1 MTLFFLAIRIFLRE
15 IKSGQ
20 MIIMLMSLIVA
31 IGILSSIA
39 LFSDRLQKSL
49 DAESREFLG
58 GDLKFE
64 SSYELDE
71 LLMPKVDFDYSKSHV
86 FGSVLS
92 FGDEFRL
99 ATVKSVDSFY
109 PLEGEIELSNAL
121 NNYFVTS
128 PPKSGEVWLDKR
140 ILDFLGVDIGQSI
153 SLGDKDFLV
162 SNTIVNEPDRGSSS
176 FAFAPRAI
184 INSIDLKETNILK
197 PGSRV
202 RYMYLFKAEQ
212 ENLDIIE
219 NYFQNIK
226 KPGDEIV
233 FFNDESSPLGESFSR
248 ASNFFLL
255 GAFLSIIIASLT
267 VSICTL
273 QFIRK
278 HISYVAILKALGL
291 SPKNIRFTYLSIFGL
306 IGVVATVLGILMGWL
321 IQLNFIFL
329 LKDYFPTN
337 FPSAGPQPYLI
348 SGAIVFFC
356 LLVFSF
362 PVLSRLFKVPPNE
375 ILRKSEFE
383 KLPIFK
389 IFINAS
395 LGLIFFYLLLILFT
409 QNILLTNI
417 IFFSIMALV
426 LFIFALVFFVFAAI
440 KPESLNPLKPL
451 KMIFFELNR
460 RKFSNSLQI
469 ISLTLSIAI
478 SLIAFSASSN
488 LISAWKTS
496 LPDTAPNNF
505 AINITE
511 TEIPDFL
518 KFLEKN
524 DVKSE
529 KIYPVTSARFF
540 KVNPKKEDEKIDRTF
555 NFTWM
560 TNLPEGN
567 QIIEGSWFGKEK
579 NGISISNEISERYN
593 LKLNDKIT
601 IEISGKSRDSY
612 VQSIREVNWENFSP
626 NFFAIGYK
634 EDFENN
640 VSTYITSFFVSQ
652 DKKTFSSEF
661 IKRFPTVSII
671 SLSDLIAEIQ
681 GIISKVSEAFK
692 LILGLTVVSSIF
704 LLIAT
709 VQESFKQREKQAA
722 ILKTIG
728 ASSKLLQ
735 RNSFLEFLSLAL
747 IAGFLGSSLAQT
759 TTYFL
764 EKNIFEIEP
773 KIYLNIWFVGM
784 LASVI
789 VIGILSLIFSN
800 LINRK
805 TPKEVLYDSN

>member
-140 ILDFLGVDIGQSI
+140 ILDFLGVGIGQSI

-306 IGVVATVLGILMGWL
+306 IGVVATLLGILMGWL

-395 LGLIFFYLLLILFT
+395 LGLIFFYILLILFT

-601 IEISGKSRDSY
+601 IEISGKPRDSY

-671 SLSDLIAEIQ
+671 SLSELIAEIQ

-747 IAGFLGSSLAQT
+747 IAGFLGSSLAQI

-789 VIGILSLIFSN
+789 VIGVLSLIFSN

>member
-1 MTLFFLAIRIFLRE
+1 
-15 IKSGQ
+15 
-20 MIIMLMSLIVA
+20 MLMSLIVA

-671 SLSDLIAEIQ
+671 SLSELIAEIQ

-789 VIGILSLIFSN
+789 VIGVLSLIFSN

>member
-601 IEISGKSRDSY
+601 VEISGKSRDTY

-671 SLSDLIAEIQ
+671 SLSELIAEIQ

-789 VIGILSLIFSN
+789 VIGVLSLIFSN

>member
-49 DAESREFLG
+49 DSESRELLG

-71 LLMPKVDFDYSKSHV
+71 LLIPKVDFDYSKSYV

-92 FGDEFRL
+92 FEDEFRL

-140 ILDFLGVDIGQSI
+140 ILDFLGVDIGQSV

-306 IGVVATVLGILMGWL
+306 IGVVATLLGILMGWL

-496 LPDTAPNNF
+496 LPDSAPNNF

-518 KFLEKN
+518 KFLETN

-671 SLSDLIAEIQ
+671 SLSELIAEIQ

-789 VIGILSLIFSN
+789 VIGVLSLIFSN

>member
-162 SNTIVNEPDRGSSS
+162 SNAIVNEPDRGSSS

-337 FPSAGPQPYLI
+337 FPSAGPQPYVI

-496 LPDTAPNNF
+496 LPDSAPNNF

-671 SLSDLIAEIQ
+671 SLSELIAEIQ

-747 IAGFLGSSLAQT
+747 IAGFLGSSLAQI

-789 VIGILSLIFSN
+789 VIGVLSLIFSN

>member
-202 RYMYLFKAEQ
+202 RYIYLFKAGQ

-219 NYFQNIK
+219 NYFQNLK

-496 LPDTAPNNF
+496 LPDSAPNNF

-671 SLSDLIAEIQ
+671 SLSELIAEIQ

-789 VIGILSLIFSN
+789 VIGVLSLIFSN

>member
-184 INSIDLKETNILK
+184 INSVDLKETNILK

-202 RYMYLFKAEQ
+202 RYMYLFEAEQ

-496 LPDTAPNNF
+496 LPDSAPNNF

-540 KVNPKKEDEKIDRTF
+540 KINPKKEDEKIDRTF

-671 SLSDLIAEIQ
+671 SLSELIAEIQ

-789 VIGILSLIFSN
+789 VIGVLSLIFSN

>member
-71 LLMPKVDFDYSKSHV
+71 LLIPKVDFDYSKSYV

-306 IGVVATVLGILMGWL
+306 IGVVATLLGILMGWL

-671 SLSDLIAEIQ
+671 SLSELIAEIQ

-692 LILGLTVVSSIF
+692 LILGLTVISSIF

-789 VIGILSLIFSN
+789 VIGVLSLIFSN

>member
-71 LLMPKVDFDYSKSHV
+71 SLMPKVDFDYSKSHV

-202 RYMYLFKAEQ
+202 RYIYLFKAGQ

-306 IGVVATVLGILMGWL
+306 IGVVATLLGILMGWL

-337 FPSAGPQPYLI
+337 FPSAGPQPYVI

-671 SLSDLIAEIQ
+671 SLSELIAEIQ

-789 VIGILSLIFSN
+789 VIGVLSLIFSN

>member
-71 LLMPKVDFDYSKSHV
+71 LLMPKVDFEYSKSYV

-202 RYMYLFKAEQ
+202 RYMYLFEAEQ

-291 SPKNIRFTYLSIFGL
+291 SPQNIRFTYLSIFGL
-306 IGVVATVLGILMGWL
+306 IGVVATLLGILMGWL

-488 LISAWKTS
+488 LITAWKTS

-671 SLSDLIAEIQ
+671 SLSELIAEIQ

-789 VIGILSLIFSN
+789 VIGVLSLIFSN

>member
-202 RYMYLFKAEQ
+202 RYMYLFKAAQ

-567 QIIEGSWFGKEK
+567 QILEGSWFGKEK

-634 EDFENN
+634 GDFENN

-671 SLSDLIAEIQ
+671 SLSELIAEIQ

-789 VIGILSLIFSN
+789 VIGVLSLIFSN

>member
-496 LPDTAPNNF
+496 LPDSAPNNF

-671 SLSDLIAEIQ
+671 SLSELIAEIQ

-789 VIGILSLIFSN
+789 VIGVLSLIFSN

>member
-1 MTLFFLAIRIFLRE
+1 
-15 IKSGQ
+15 
-20 MIIMLMSLIVA
+20 MLMSLIVA

-162 SNTIVNEPDRGSSS
+162 SNTIVNEPERGASS

-511 TEIPDFL
+511 TEITDFL

-671 SLSDLIAEIQ
+671 SLSELIAEIQ

-789 VIGILSLIFSN
+789 VIGVLSLIFSN

>member
-540 KVNPKKEDEKIDRTF
+540 KVNPRKEDEKIDRTF

-671 SLSDLIAEIQ
+671 SLSELIAEIQ

-747 IAGFLGSSLAQT
+747 IAGFLGSSLAQI

-789 VIGILSLIFSN
+789 VIGVLSLIFSN